1 MTGIA
6 VIRVQF
12 IRQRIPK
19 TMNSNIT
26 DNGTPN
32 NHIITIRFMNQS
44 LLNALSLMPPL
55 RNGYDVGF
63 ASFLQRTPEHSAA
76 SMPLRRQNKY
86 VVFSAPYESLSKK
99 EKMISIDGG
108 KDYKSRL

>member
-19 TMNSNIT
+19 TLNSNIT

-44 LLNALSLMPPL
+44 LLNA
-55 RNGYDVGF
+55 
-63 ASFLQRTPEHSAA
+63 AA
-76 SMPLRRQNKY
+76 
-86 VVFSAPYESLSKK
+86 AEW
-99 EKMISIDGG
+99 I
-108 KDYKSRL
+108 